1 MGLRVATAVASLG
14 PAGES
19 GESITIGESMSAS
32 RDPETPGRTL
42 GLWRSTALVVGN
54 MIGSGVF
61 LLPASLA
68 VFGGI
73 SIFGW
78 FFSTAGAVLV
88 ALVFA
93 RWGRIMPEVGGPY
106 AYTRR
111 GFGDFA
117 GFLVG
122 WGYWIS
128 IWCGN
133 AAIATA
139 FVGYLGVFVP
149 GLSDNPALAAVT
161 AAGAIWLLSWVNAR
175 GVREAGI
182 VQVATTA
189 LKLLPLIAVGTLG
202 LLYFDAGNLRPLNLS
217 GQPTFS
223 VLTATAALTVWA
235 FLGLESATIP
245 ANDVR
250 DPGRTIPRAT
260 VIGTLSAGVVY
271 VLSTVGVM
279 GVLAPAVLSGS
290 TAPFADA
297 AAAMWGGWASY
308 AVAAGAAIA
317 CFGALNGWILL
328 SGQIP
333 YAAAKD
339 GSFPANFGRLSK
351 SGTPVF
357 GIVASGVLAT
367 ILLAMNYTRG
377 LVGAFTFIILLAT
390 LTTLFPYVMCTA
402 GSFLVSDREGRRR
415 FPWTLIPVLA
425 FVFSLW
431 AIAGLGR
438 DTVYWGFLLLMAGV
452 PVYVWMKRSH
462 RQAGE

>member
-1 MGLRVATAVASLG
+1 
-14 PAGES
+14 
-19 GESITIGESMSAS
+19 
-32 RDPETPGRTL
+32 
-42 GLWRSTALVVGN
+42 

-78 FFSTAGAVLV
+78 AFSTVGAVLL

-93 RWGRIMPEVGGPY
+93 RWGRIMPRVGGPY
-106 AYTRR
+106 AYTRS

-149 GLSDNPALAAVT
+149 AISEDPALAVVT
-161 AAGAIWLLSWVNAR
+161 AGGTIWLLSWVNAR

-182 VQVATTA
+182 VQVTTA
-189 LKLLPLIAVGTLG
+189 VLKLLPLIAVGTLG
-202 LLYFDAGNLRPLNLS
+202 LLYFDVGNLRPFNVS

-223 VLTATAALTVWA
+223 ALTATAALTIWA

-260 VIGTLSAGVVY
+260 MIGSLSAGVVY
-271 VLSTVGVM
+271 VLSTIGVM

-328 SGQIP
+328 SGQVP

-339 GSFPANFGRLSK
+339 GLFPAYFGRLSK
-351 SGTPVF
+351 NGTPVF
-357 GIVASGVLAT
+357 GLVVSSVLAT
-367 ILLAMNYTRG
+367 VLLSMNYTRG
-377 LVGAFTFIILLAT
+377 LVGAFTFIILLST

-402 GSFLVSDREGRRR
+402 GAFLVPDHAGQRR
-415 FPWTLIPVLA
+415 FPWLLVPALA
-425 FVFSLW
+425 FLFSLW

-438 DTVYWGFLLLMAGV
+438 DTVYWGFLLLLAGV

-462 RQAGE
+462 QQVGE

>member
-1 MGLRVATAVASLG
+1 MIGDCHLGLRGLD
-14 PAGES
+14 P
-19 GESITIGESMSAS
+19 S
-32 RDPETPGRTL
+32 RRAL

-54 MIGSGVF
+54 MVGSGVF

-68 VFGGI
+68 LYGGI
-73 SIFGW
+73 SLFGW
-78 FFSTAGAVLV
+78 VLTTVGAVIL

-111 GFGDFA
+111 GFGNFA

-128 IWCGN
+128 IWSGN

-149 GLSDNPALAAVT
+149 ALSEGAALGAATGVGT
-161 AAGAIWLLSWVNAR
+161 IWLLSWVNAR

-182 VQVATTA
+182 VQVVTTA

-202 LLYFDAGNLRPLNLS
+202 LLYFDPENLRPFNVS
-217 GQPTFS
+217 GQPTFTA
-223 VLTATAALTVWA
+223 LTATAALTLWA

-260 VIGTLSAGVVY
+260 IAGTLSAGVVY
-271 VLSTVGVM
+271 VLSTIGVM

-297 AAAMWGGWASY
+297 AATMWGGWASY

-333 YAAAKD
+333 YAAAVD
-339 GSFPANFGRLSK
+339 GTFPARFGRLSRN
-351 SGTPVF
+351 GTPAF
-357 GIVASGVLAT
+357 GIVISAVLAT
-367 ILLAMNYTRG
+367 VLISMNYTRG
-377 LVGAFTFIILLAT
+377 LVGAFTFIILLST
-390 LTTLFPYVMCTA
+390 LNTLFPYVMCA
-402 GSFLVSDREGRRR
+402 AAAFLVPEQPGERR
-415 FPWTLIPVLA
+415 FPWAAIAVLA

-438 DTVYWGFLLLMAGV
+438 DTVYWGFLLLLAGV
-452 PVYVWMKRSH
+452 PVYVWMKKSRGRGQRPASVADLG
-462 RQAGE
+462 QP

>member
-1 MGLRVATAVASLG
+1 M
-14 PAGES
+14 ES
-19 GESITIGESMSAS
+19 RLAS
-32 RDPETPGRTL
+32 RESEWRDRAL
-42 GLWRSTALVVGN
+42 GLWRSTALVLGN

-68 VFGGI
+68 LFGGI

-78 FFSTAGAVLV
+78 AISSAGAIVL
-88 ALVFA
+88 ALTFA
-93 RWGRIMPEVGGPY
+93 RWGRIMPKVGGPY

-111 GFGDFA
+111 GFGEFA
-117 GFLVG
+117 AFLVG

-139 FVGYLGVFVP
+139 FVGYLGVFLPAVS
-149 GLSDNPALAAVT
+149 GDPALAALT
-161 AAGAIWLLSWVNAR
+161 AVGAIWLLSWVNAR

-189 LKLLPLIAVGTLG
+189 LKLLPLVAIGTLG
-202 LLYFDAGNLRPLNLS
+202 LVYFEAGNLRPFNVS
-217 GQPTFS
+217 GESTFS
-223 VLTATAALTVWA
+223 ALTATAALTLWA

-250 DPGRTIPRAT
+250 DPERTIPRAT
-260 VIGTLSAGVVY
+260 IFGTLSAGVVY
-271 VLSTVGVM
+271 VLGTLGVM

-297 AAAMWGGWASY
+297 ASAMWGGWASY
-308 AVAAGAAIA
+308 AVAAGAAIS

-328 SGQIP
+328 SGQVP
-333 YAAAKD
+333 YAAAQD
-339 GSFPANFGRLSK
+339 GLFPVQFGRLSK
-351 SGTPVF
+351 NGTPIF
-357 GIVASGVLAT
+357 GLVISGVLAS
-367 ILLAMNYTRG
+367 ILLSMNYARG
-377 LVGAFTFIILLAT
+377 LVGAFTFIILLST
-390 LTTLFPYVMCTA
+390 LTCLFPYVMCTA
-402 GSFLVSDREGRRR
+402 GAYLVADHAGGRR
-415 FPWTLIPVLA
+415 FPWPLVPGLA
-425 FVFSLW
+425 FLFSLW

-462 RQAGE
+462 RRGGE

>member
-1 MGLRVATAVASLG
+1 
-14 PAGES
+14 
-19 GESITIGESMSAS
+19 
-32 RDPETPGRTL
+32 
-42 GLWRSTALVVGN
+42 VVGN
-54 MIGSGVF
+54 MVGSGVF

-68 VFGGI
+68 LFGGI

-78 FFSTAGAVLV
+78 AFSTAGAVIL

-106 AYTRR
+106 AYTRHA
-111 GFGDFA
+111 FGGFA

-128 IWCGN
+128 IWTGN

-149 GLSDNPALAAVT
+149 AVSGSPAVAAAT

-175 GVREAGI
+175 GVREVGI
-182 VQVATTA
+182 VQVVTTA

-202 LLYFDAGNLRPLNLS
+202 LLYFDAGNLRPFNVS

-223 VLTATAALTVWA
+223 ALTATAALTIWA

-250 DPGRTIPRAT
+250 DPSRTIPRAT
-260 VIGTLSAGVVY
+260 IIGTLSAGVVY
-271 VLSTVGVM
+271 ILGTIGVM
-279 GVLAPAVLSGS
+279 GALAPAVLSGS

-333 YAAAKD
+333 FAAAKD
-339 GSFPANFGRLSK
+339 GTFPAPFGRLSK
-351 SGTPVF
+351 NGTPVF
-357 GIVASGVLAT
+357 GIVVSGVLAT
-367 ILLAMNYTRG
+367 VLLSMNYTRG
-377 LVGAFTFIILLAT
+377 LVGAFTFIILLST
-390 LTTLFPYVMCTA
+390 LNTLFPYVMCTA
-402 GSFLVSDREGRRR
+402 GAFLVRGHADVRR
-415 FPWTLIPVLA
+415 FPWQLVPALA
-425 FVFSLW
+425 FLFSLW

-438 DTVYWGFLLLMAGV
+438 DTVYWGFLLLLAGV

-462 RQAGE
+462 RKVSE

>member
-1 MGLRVATAVASLG
+1 LAASEPEVSGRALG
-14 PAGES
+14 P
-19 GESITIGESMSAS
+19 
-32 RDPETPGRTL
+32 
-42 GLWRSTALVVGN
+42 WRSTALVVGN

-78 FFSTAGAVLV
+78 AFSTAGAVLL
-88 ALVFA
+88 ALVFS
-93 RWGRIMPEVGGPY
+93 RWGRLMPKVGGPY

-117 GFLVG
+117 GFLVA

-128 IWCGN
+128 IWSGN

-139 FVGYLGVFVP
+139 FAGYLGVFVP
-149 GLSDNPALAAVT
+149 AVSASSALAAV
-161 AAGAIWLLSWVNAR
+161 AAGGAIWILTWVNAR
-175 GVREAGI
+175 GVREAG
-182 VQVATTA
+182 VLQVATTA

-202 LLYFDAGNLRPLNLS
+202 LLYFDAGNFRPFNVS
-217 GQPTFS
+217 GQPAFS
-223 VLTATAALTVWA
+223 AITATAALTLWA
-235 FLGLESATIP
+235 FLGLESATVP
-245 ANDVR
+245 ADDVR
-250 DPGRTIPRAT
+250 DPERTIPRAT
-260 VIGTLSAGVVY
+260 IFGTLTGGVVY
-271 VLSTVGVM
+271 VLSTVAVM

-297 AAAMWGGWASY
+297 ASRMWGSWASY
-308 AVAAGAAIA
+308 AIGAGAAIA

-339 GSFPANFGRLSK
+339 GLFPGPFGGLSER
-351 SGTPVF
+351 GTPVF
-357 GIVASGVLAT
+357 GIVVSGVLAT
-367 ILLAMNYTRG
+367 VLLAMNHTRG
-377 LVGAFTFIILLAT
+377 LVGAFTFIILLST

-402 GSFLVSDREGRRR
+402 GAFLVSERAGEGRAGDRR
-415 FPWTLIPVLA
+415 FPWMLVPALA
-425 FVFSLW
+425 FLFSLW

-438 DTVYWGFLLLMAGV
+438 DTVYWGFLLLLAGV

-462 RQAGE
+462 QQSGQ

>member
-1 MGLRVATAVASLG
+1 VTVELNTSELLLG
-14 PAGES
+14 SKE
-19 GESITIGESMSAS
+19 
-32 RDPETPGRTL
+32 RETSTPVL
-42 GLWRSTALVVGN
+42 GLWRSSALVVGN

-68 VFGGI
+68 LFGGI
-73 SIFGW
+73 SLLGW
-78 FFSTAGAVLV
+78 AFSTAGAVLL

-93 RWGRIMPEVGGPY
+93 RWGRIMPRVGGPY

-149 GLSDNPALAAVT
+149 AISEDPAVAAAT
-161 AAGAIWLLSWVNAR
+161 AGGAIWLLSWVNAR

-182 VQVATTA
+182 VQVTTTV

-202 LLYFDAGNLRPLNLS
+202 LLYFDAGNLRPFNVS

-223 VLTATAALTVWA
+223 ALTATAALTIWA

-245 ANDVR
+245 ADDVR

-260 VIGTLSAGVVY
+260 MIGSLSAGVVY
-271 VLSTVGVM
+271 VLSTIGVM

-297 AAAMWGGWASY
+297 ASAMWGGWASY

-328 SGQIP
+328 SGQVP
-333 YAAAKD
+333 FAAAKD
-339 GSFPANFGRLSK
+339 GLFPANFGRLSNN
-351 SGTPVF
+351 GTPVF
-357 GIVASGVLAT
+357 GIVVSGVLAT
-367 ILLAMNYTRG
+367 VLLSMNYTRG
-377 LVGAFTFIILLAT
+377 LVGAFTFIILLST

-402 GSFLVSDREGRRR
+402 GAFLVPDHAGHRR
-415 FPWTLIPVLA
+415 FPWLLVPALA
-425 FVFSLW
+425 FLFSLW

-438 DTVYWGFLLLMAGV
+438 DTVYWGFLLLLAGV
-452 PVYVWMKRSH
+452 PVYVWMKRTSN
-462 RQAGE
+462 QESGNG

>member
-1 MGLRVATAVASLG
+1 VASRG
-14 PAGES
+14 SKTS
-19 GESITIGESMSAS
+19 GRA
-32 RDPETPGRTL
+32 L
-42 GLWRSTALVVGN
+42 GLWRSSALVVGN

-68 VFGGI
+68 LFGGI
-73 SIFGW
+73 GIFGW
-78 FFSTAGAVLV
+78 AFSTVGAVIL

-139 FVGYLGVFVP
+139 FAGYLGVFVP
-149 GLSDNPALAAVT
+149 AVSDSPALAAAT
-161 AAGAIWLLSWVNAR
+161 ACGAIWLLSWVNAR

-182 VQVATTA
+182 VQVATTV
-189 LKLLPLIAVGTLG
+189 LKLLPLVAVGTLG
-202 LLYFDAGNLRPLNLS
+202 LVYFDISNLRPFNVS
-217 GQPTFS
+217 GEPTFS
-223 VLTATAALTVWA
+223 ALTATGALTLWA

-250 DPGRTIPRAT
+250 DPRRTITRAT
-260 VIGTLSAGVVY
+260 VVGTVSAGVVY
-271 VLSTVGVM
+271 ILSTMGVM

-297 AAAMWGGWASY
+297 ASEMWGGWASY
-308 AVAAGAAIA
+308 AVAAGAAIS
-317 CFGALNGWILL
+317 CIGALNGWILL
-328 SGQIP
+328 SGQVP
-333 YAAAKD
+333 YAAARD
-339 GSFPANFGRLSK
+339 GIFPAHFGRLSK
-351 SGTPVF
+351 NGTPVF
-357 GIVASGVLAT
+357 GLVVSGVLAT
-367 ILLAMNYTRG
+367 VVLSMNYSRG
-377 LVGAFTFIILLAT
+377 LVGAFTFIILLST
-390 LTTLFPYVMCTA
+390 LTSLFPYLMCSA
-402 GSFLVSDREGRRR
+402 GAFLVADGPGRRR
-415 FPWTLIPVLA
+415 VLWPLVPGLA
-425 FVFSLW
+425 FLFSLW

-438 DTVYWGFLLLMAGV
+438 DTVYWGFLLLLAGV
-452 PVYVWMKRSH
+452 PVYVWLKRSH
-462 RQAGE
+462 RQVGE